1 MVEISFPRIKSIL
14 ESLLF
19 VAKRP
24 LTAEELAGVLEVESS
39 IIEKCLQELSIEY
52 ENKGLQVINV
62 AHGWEMATR
71 DENAD
76 FVKKLLESP
85 IETTL
90 SPQAL
95 ETLAIISY
103 KQPTTRAEIENIRG
117 VVSDSVIK
125 TLLEKRL
132 IAEVGRSEGVGRP
145 ILYGTTTA
153 FLRHFGLKDI
163 ADLPPLPEEETE
175 KAQFES
181 GGTLKEEESPKT
193 QSNKEDTKES

>member
-19 VAKRP
+19 IAKKP
-24 LTAEELAGVLEVESS
+24 LTAEELAGVLEVEPS
-39 IIEKCLQELSIEY
+39 IIEKCLQELSFEY
-52 ENKGLQVINV
+52 ENKGLQIINV
-62 AHGWEMATR
+62 AHGWEIATR

-95 ETLAIISY
+95 ETLAIIAY

-181 GGTLKEEESPKT
+181 GGTLKEEESSKT
-193 QSNKEDTKES
+193 QSNKEDFKE